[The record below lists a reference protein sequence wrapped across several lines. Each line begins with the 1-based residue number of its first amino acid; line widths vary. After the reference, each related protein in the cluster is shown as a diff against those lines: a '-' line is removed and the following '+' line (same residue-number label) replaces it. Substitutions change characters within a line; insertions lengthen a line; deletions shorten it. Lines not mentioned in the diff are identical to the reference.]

1 MGNDK
6 TIYNDIFDGDYEEAK
21 KQFPF
26 LDEGLNLRI
35 IGSPNGGIAIF
46 PKEKTFLVAT
56 VLSYTSNKRTFIE
69 ETNSINILNIIVK
82 RTTGDADY
90 LDESRIAKI
99 KEFLEANN
107 CQEILYEVDKEKV

>member
-1 MGNDK
+1 
-6 TIYNDIFDGDYEEAK
+6 
-21 KQFPF
+21 
-26 LDEGLNLRI
+26 
-35 IGSPNGGIAIF
+35 
-46 PKEKTFLVAT
+46 
-56 VLSYTSNKRTFIE
+56 
-69 ETNSINILNIIVK
+69 VK